1 MNSYMIFGG
10 LGLILFGVILAYWR
24 VRRTQGKGLI
34 TRALN
39 LTLYSVTLP
48 PAEIEEGKTPKEQLE
63 HLVAPMEQLLGSLIG
78 LRSKGIKRFLYGD
91 PYVVLEMA
99 VQKDS
104 KEILNYVAVPRTF
117 SSIFEKQVHSFFPHA
132 EVRKENDYSIFDENS
147 FVLGSEV
154 ASTRSS
160 ILSLMTYKNLE
171 VDPMATVV
179 TAMSNI
185 AELGEGVAV
194 QFVVSPY
201 GFSKERSHA
210 RKVLK
215 EMREG
220 HNFDKAV
227 MRVKDKGRR
236 ELKETLSP
244 EYKEKQAEKEFKRHK
259 QQADENI
266 AKAIQE
272 KVAKHHFRVGIRV
285 VASAES
291 IERAEQILTDL
302 ETAFDQFD
310 NPEGN
315 ALRSRRISKGKIS
328 KFIFNY
334 VFRMFAVPNYSIL
347 STEELASFYH
357 FRLSQGGVPRLRVL
371 RSKAAEPPANLPSE
385 GVIIGETLY
394 RGDNEPVRMGLDD
407 RRRHM
412 YIIGQTGTGKTGLL
426 KNMIRQ
432 DILSGEGLAVMDPHG
447 ELAQWA
453 LTVIPPERQKDI
465 VWFDP
470 GDVSRPFGLNMLEFD
485 PERPEQKTLVV
496 NELLAIF
503 KKLFL
508 AETMGPVFDQ
518 YFRNAT
524 LLLLDDYAHEIPTLT
539 DINRVLVDKEY
550 RKDKLSR
557 ETNLVIKD
565 FWEKE
570 AEQVKGEA
578 ALSNIAPY
586 ITSKING
593 FVADEFINPIV
604 SQKQSTIN
612 FREAMDQKKIIL
624 VNLSKG
630 KLGEIN
636 SSLIG
641 LVIVGKL
648 LIAALS
654 REDMPQDQRNDFF
667 LYMDEFQNFTT
678 DSISSILSEARKY
691 RLNLVIAHQF
701 IKQLDEKIV
710 NAVFGNVGS
719 TIAFRVGADDAEYLE
734 KQFLPVFTKED
745 LMNIDNFNAYVKLL
759 VGGQTTKPFNMRLVR
774 PQ

>member
-1 MNSYMIFGG
+1 MV
-10 LGLILFGVILAYWR
+10 LFGIILTYWLI
-24 VRRTQGKGLI
+24 RRTQGKGLI

-39 LTLYSVTLP
+39 LTLYSVALP
-48 PAEIEEGKTPKEQLE
+48 IAEIEEGKTPKEQLE
-63 HLVAPMEQLLGSLIG
+63 HLVAPMEQLLGSLVG
-78 LRSKGIKRFLYGD
+78 LRTKGIKRFLYGD

-99 VQKDS
+99 VRKDS

-117 SSIFEKQVHSFFPHA
+117 ASIFEKQVHSFFPHA
-132 EVRKENDYSIFDENS
+132 EVRKEEDYSIFDES
-147 FVLGSEV
+147 SSVLGSEV
-154 ASTRSS
+154 SATRSS

-179 TAMSNI
+179 TAISNI
-185 AELGEGVAV
+185 AEKGEGAAV
-194 QFVVSPY
+194 QFVISPY
-201 GFSKERSHA
+201 AFKKERSYA
-210 RKVLK
+210 KKILQ

-220 HNFDKAV
+220 HGFDKAV
-227 MRVKDKGRR
+227 MVVQDKKMR
-236 ELKETLSP
+236 ELQEILSP
-244 EYKEKQAEKEFKRHK
+244 EYKAEQAEKESKRHK

-266 AKAIQE
+266 AKAIQD
-272 KVAKHHFRVGIRV
+272 KVAKHHFRVGIRI

-291 IERAEQILTDL
+291 PERAEQILVDL

-315 ALRSRRISKGKIS
+315 ALRSRRVSKGKTH

-334 VFRMFAVPNYSIL
+334 VFRMPPGGMASFL

-357 FRLSQGGVPRLRVL
+357 FRLSQGGVPRLKVL
-371 RSKAAEPPANLPSE
+371 RSKAAEPPANLPAE
-385 GVIIGETLY
+385 GVVIGETLY
-394 RGDNEPVRMGLDD
+394 RGENEPVRMGLDD
-407 RRRHM
+407 RRRHV
-412 YIIGQTGTGKTGLL
+412 YIIGQTGTGKTTLL

-432 DILSGEGLAVMDPHG
+432 DIVAGEGLAVMDPHG

-453 LTVIPPERQKDI
+453 LTVIPAERQKDI

-470 GDVSRPFGLNMLEFD
+470 GDVSRPFGLNMLEYD
-485 PERPEQKTLVV
+485 SKHPEQKTLVV

-524 LLLLDDYAHEIPTLT
+524 LLLLDDYAREIPTLS

-557 ETNLVIKD
+557 ETNMVVKD

-654 REDMPQDQRNDFF
+654 REDTPQNERNDFF

-678 DSISSILSEARKY
+678 ESISSILSEARKY
-691 RLNLVIAHQF
+691 KLNLTIAHQF
-701 IKQLDEKIV
+701 IKQLDEKIA

-719 TIAFRVGADDAEYLE
+719 VIAFRVGADDAEYLE
-734 KQFLPVFTKED
+734 KQFLPTFTKED

-759 VGGQTTKPFNMRLVR
+759 IGGQTTKPFNMRLSKDLV
-774 PQ
+774 